1 MDEEKK
7 VEVSKEVVKEKESK
21 ESKDRYALVEVT
33 TETDLAIKDNKTDK
47 VFTTDG
53 LLLEI
58 LNKVDK
64 IERALA

>member
-33 TETDLAIKDNKTDK
+33 TETGLAIKDNKTDK